1 MAGVIDQFE
10 ADKHFF
16 NGFEWGTCV
25 QRIAKPDEELFT
37 LGCCGP
43 YPKDLLKNPL
53 NPYSSMPF
61 LGPSPSVHLR
71 KIHRTETYTN
81 LCNASL

>member
-25 QRIAKPDEELFT
+25 QRIAKPDDELFT

-43 YPKDLLKNPL
+43 YPKDSLKKTKMLEDL
-53 NPYSSMPF
+53 NSCETEKLGYLSS
-61 LGPSPSVHLR
+61 R
-71 KIHRTETYTN
+71 
-81 LCNASL
+81 

>member
-43 YPKDLLKNPL
+43 YPKDLLKL
-53 NPYSSMPF
+53 THIYYSLLSIIPVVYKS
-61 LGPSPSVHLR
+61 LITV
-71 KIHRTETYTN
+71 RT
-81 LCNASL
+81 

>member
-43 YPKDLLKNPL
+43 YPKDLLKL
-53 NPYSSMPF
+53 TRIWY
-61 LGPSPSVHLR
+61 
-71 KIHRTETYTN
+71 
-81 LCNASL
+81 

>member
-43 YPKDLLKNPL
+43 YPKDLLKIRL
-53 NPYSSMPF
+53 ALILRCHF
-61 LGPSPSVHLR
+61 LGPSPSVLSE
-71 KIHRTETYTN
+71 KN
-81 LCNASL
+81 P

>member
-43 YPKDLLKNPL
+43 YPKDLLKM
-53 NPYSSMPF
+53 SHIK
-61 LGPSPSVHLR
+61 SVIFMTHKYKLVNNYR
-71 KIHRTETYTN
+71 LSDRSIV
-81 LCNASL
+81 